1 MNSELISVKGITK
14 VFGKVVA
21 NNNVDFSVKAGEI
34 HAFLGENGAGK
45 STLMNMLSGVY
56 TPDSGSI
63 YIRDKEVKFTSPK
76 DAIKAGVGMIYQHF
90 KLVESMTAKQNI
102 LLGQESKMFIDFN
115 KTTSK
120 IKDICSRFALD
131 VDLQKYVYDMSVGE
145 RQNLEILKVLYRG
158 ANILILDEP
167 TSVFT
172 PQETKKLFN
181 IMEKMKK
188 EGCAVIFITHKM
200 DEVMEIADRIT
211 ILRKGE
217 TVCTVNKTE
226 TNPKNL
232 TELMVGKEMDLFID
246 RVEREPGEVVLKVSN
261 LNVLGNDN
269 VKLLKDASFEIREG
283 EVLGVAGIAGCG
295 QKELCEA
302 ITGMCKVHSGEI
314 IFEGENLAGKSSKEI
329 IQKGISISFIPEDRL
344 GMGLVG
350 SMNIIDNLLL
360 KDYKKQKGMFVNRKG
375 LIDKSKELVEKLEV
389 KTPGIYHPIRY
400 LSGGNIQK
408 ILLGRELSLNPKLIV
423 MAYPVRG
430 LDINTCY
437 TIYNLINE
445 EKKKGTSILFVGE
458 DLDVLI
464 KLCDR
469 IMVLNSGNITGVVD
483 AKEATKEKLGLL
495 MVSNAEKD
503 GDKYATEA
511 C

>member
-1 MNSELISVKGITK
+1 MSSELISVKNITK

-21 NNNVDFSVKAGEI
+21 NNNIDFSVNAGEI
-34 HAFLGENGAGK
+34 HALLGENGAGK

-63 YIRDKEVKFTSPK
+63 FIHGEKVHFSSPK
-76 DAIKAGVGMIYQHF
+76 DSIKAGIGMVFQHF
-90 KLVESMTAKQNI
+90 KLVESMTARQNI
-102 LLGQESKMFIDFN
+102 LLGQNNKIFINEKNISD
-115 KTTSK
+115 K
-120 IKDICSRFALD
+120 INEVCKKFSLD
-131 VDLQKYVYDMSVGE
+131 VNLDKYVYDMSVGE
-145 RQNLEILKVLYRG
+145 RQNLEILKILYRG
-158 ANILILDEP
+158 ADILILDEP

-181 IMEKMKK
+181 IMNKIKEK
-188 EGCAVIFITHKM
+188 GCAVIFITHKL
-200 DEVMEIADRIT
+200 DEVMEVSDRIT

-217 TVCTVNKTE
+217 AICTVDKKT

-246 RVEREPGEVVLKVSN
+246 RVECKLGKTVLKVSD
-261 LNVLGNDN
+261 LNVSSRDN
-269 VKLLKDASFEIREG
+269 IRLLKDVSFEIKEG
-283 EVLGVAGIAGCG
+283 EVFGVAGIAGCG

-302 ITGMCKVHSGEI
+302 ITGICFAESGEI
-314 IFEGENLAGKSSKEI
+314 VFQGENITGKSSREM
-329 IQKGISISFIPEDRL
+329 IQNNIAIGFIPEDRL

-350 SMNIIDNLLL
+350 SMNIVDNLLL
-360 KDYKKQKGMFVNRKG
+360 KDYKKQKGFLLNRKQ
-375 LIDKSKELVEKLEV
+375 LIEKAKRLVKNLEV
-389 KTPGIYHPIRY
+389 KTPGIFYPIRY

-430 LDINTCY
+430 LDVNTCY

-445 EKKKGTSILFVGE
+445 EKKKGNSVLFVGE

-469 IMVLNSGNITGVVD
+469 IMVLNSGNVTGIVK
-483 AKEATKEKLGLL
+483 AKDTTKEELGML
-495 MVSNAEKD
+495 MTSNVNKG
-503 GDKYATEA
+503 GDDYDDTA

>member
-1 MNSELISVKGITK
+1 MNSELIAVKRITK
-14 VFGKVVA
+14 TFGKVVA
-21 NNNVDFSVKAGEI
+21 NNNVDFSVNAGEI
-34 HAFLGENGAGK
+34 HALLGENGAGK

-63 YIRDKEVKFTSPK
+63 FIHGKEVTFTSPK

-90 KLVESMTAKQNI
+90 KLVESMTAIQNV
-102 LLGQESKMFIDFN
+102 LLGQEN
-115 KTTSK
+115 KLFVSQKKLLDK
-120 IKDICSRFALD
+120 INDICNRFELD
-131 VDLQKYVYDMSVGE
+131 IDVNKYVQDMSVGE

-158 ANILILDEP
+158 ADILILDEP

-181 IMEKMKK
+181 IMNKMKK
-188 EGCAVIFITHKM
+188 EGCAVIFITHKL
-200 DEVMEIADRIT
+200 DEVMEVSDRIT

-217 TVCTVNKTE
+217 TICTVDKLN

-232 TELMVGKEMDLFID
+232 TELMVGKEVDLFID
-246 RVEREPGEVVLKVSN
+246 RVECEAGEVVLKVSD
-261 LNVLGNDN
+261 LSVSGSDKI
-269 VKLLKDASFEIREG
+269 KLLKDVSFEIKSG
-283 EVLGVAGIAGCG
+283 EVLGIAGIAGCG

-302 ITGMCKVHSGEI
+302 ITGICKIDNGEI
-314 IFEGENLAGKSSKEI
+314 NFKGENLAGKTSKEFMER
-329 IQKGISISFIPEDRL
+329 GIAMSFIPEDRL

-350 SMNIIDNLLL
+350 AMGIVDNLLL
-360 KDYKKQKGMFVNRKG
+360 KDYRKQKGMFVNRKS
-375 LIDKSKELVEKLEV
+375 LVDKAKDIVEKLEV
-389 KTPGIYHPIRY
+389 KTPGIYYPIRY

-408 ILLGRELSLNPKLIV
+408 VLLGRELSLNPKLIV

-469 IMVLNSGNITGVVD
+469 IMVLNSGNVTGVIE
-483 AKEATKEKLGLL
+483 AEKATKEEIGLM
-495 MVSNAEKD
+495 MVSSGNKD
-503 GDKYATEA
+503 GDKYASEA
-511 C
+511 S